1 MNDVFYEESANPTN
15 LKLQKVLYIIYT
27 VLMWISIGASVF
39 ILYVML
45 FVGFDLTII
54 LSVGSAI
61 LFGII
66 KTKFYYCVDLTYVN
80 GSTRII
86 KVQNYKKRK
95 KLIMFESNEVVQVG
109 KITSES
115 FEKVSAIAN
124 IKVIYAT
131 PNKDLTE
138 GFYVQVLQNGQ
149 QHLVI
154 LECKETY
161 LQYLVAKTGKQ
172 VVEKDYK

>member
-1 MNDVFYEESANPTN
+1 MREVYYEESANPSN
-15 LKLQKVLYIIYT
+15 LKLQKILFIIYT
-27 VLMWISIGASVF
+27 ILMWVSIGASIF
-39 ILYVML
+39 IVYVML

-66 KTKFYYCVDLTYVN
+66 KTKFYYCVDLIYVS

-95 KLIMFESNEVVQVG
+95 KLIIFEAREVIQVG

-115 FEKVSAIAN
+115 FEKVKAIPN

-131 PNKDLTE
+131 PNKDIEE

-161 LQYLVAKTGKQ
+161 LQYLVAETGRQ
-172 VVEKDYK
+172 VIEKDYK